1 MYKYYTENE
10 KEIYLAMLA
19 EQCERYKD
27 MIEILENLI
36 NKKKEEINS
45 EEKNLISIAYKNY
58 ISEIRNSINIIISYE
73 NKELLKEKSF
83 YLDYIKEY
91 KEKIIKELEI
101 ECIKI
106 CNSIENIIKPKLET
120 KELKVF
126 FGKLKGDYY
135 RYIAENT
142 EGEIK
147 KKYSDL
153 CFKTYNESLIE
164 SNNLSYK
171 NSAKLGLL
179 LNLSVYHYEVNFNIQ
194 QALNLANDTLNK
206 AKEALNGVDEDNE
219 EYKDAISIINL
230 LYDNIQMWESDNNE
244 IN

>member
-126 FGKLKGDYY
+126 LGKLKGDYY

-147 KKYSDL
+147 NKYSNL
-153 CFKTYNESLIE
+153 SLNTYKESLIE
-164 SNNLSYK
+164 AENLNYK
-171 NSAKLGLL
+171 NSNKLGLL
-179 LNLSVYHYEVNFNIQ
+179 LNLSVFYYEVNYNFNE
-194 QALNLANDTLNK
+194 ALNLAKDTLNK
-206 AKEALNGVDEDNE
+206 GKNALNGVDEDNE
-219 EYKDAISIINL
+219 EFKDSISILNL
-230 LYDNIQMWESDNNE
+230 LNDNIKLWEMENE
-244 IN
+244 K